1 MSTSKVFYYLIHMKI
16 INVQYY
22 QLMKIKTKYVLRGN
36 TESSNYL
43 ANVKTIKRFKD
54 RGKKKNVESVDKWK
68 EELGS
73 QAMKDIKVSCHNH
86 QFFQLAIYP
95 DWENKEKLLIRRN
108 SL

>member
-54 RGKKKNVESVDKWK
+54 RGKKKKCW
-68 EELGS
+68 
-73 QAMKDIKVSCHNH
+73 
-86 QFFQLAIYP
+86 
-95 DWENKEKLLIRRN
+95 IRQMERRTGVTGN
-108 SL
+108 EGYKSILP